1 MNNYEEIKKLLSAS
15 RKMMSNSNPMIQ
27 EEIKHIKNAHRLITE
42 EENDVTSKLD
52 VGKSIEKN
60 IEKDVDETPRDKQ
73 QSYRVSGGIIT
84 LHGKDQTEIELTTE
98 EKTFFQ
104 ETMNEFVD
112 EVSNLSDFGVLN
124 VYKNSVEWSGNIIEF
139 DMEFFYT
146 IGEENG
152 IYINAQTMKLE
163 PKSLEL
169 LEKLSSFYEKFK
181 SKWAKIMAERKKTK
195 PEIGNE

>member
-181 SKWAKIMAERKKTK
+181 SKWAGVLANRKKTK
-195 PEIGNE
+195 KQEE

>member
-42 EENDVTSKLD
+42 EENDVTSKID

-181 SKWAKIMAERKKTK
+181 SKWAGVLANRKKTK
-195 PEIGNE
+195 KQEK

>member
-15 RKMMSNSNPMIQ
+15 RKMINDNNPMLQ
-27 EEIKHIKNAHRLITE
+27 EEIKHIKSSHKLLTE
-42 EENDVTSKLD
+42 EENEVTSKID

-60 IEKDVDETPRDKQ
+60 IEQDVEKTPRDKQ

-84 LHGKDQTEIELTTE
+84 LHGKDKTDIQLTTE

-104 ETMNEFVD
+104 DTMNEFVD

-124 VYKNSVEWSGNIIEF
+124 VYTNSVEWSGNIIEF
-139 DMEFFYT
+139 DLEFFYT

-152 IYINAQTMKLE
+152 VYVNAQTMKLD
-163 PKSLEL
+163 PQSLEL
-169 LEKLSSFYEKFK
+169 LKKLSSFYEKFK
-181 SKWAKIMAERKKTK
+181 SKWAGVLANRKKTK
-195 PEIGNE
+195 KEEK

>member
-15 RKMMSNSNPMIQ
+15 RKMINESNSQLQ
-27 EEIKHIKNAHRLITE
+27 EDIKHIKNVHQLITE
-42 EENDVTSKLD
+42 EDNDVTTKID

-60 IEKDVDETPRDKQ
+60 IDQDTNQTPRDKQ
-73 QSYRVSGGIIT
+73 QSYRVSGGLIT
-84 LHGKDQTEIELTTE
+84 LHGKDKMDIQLTTE

-104 ETMNEFVD
+104 DTMNEFVD

-124 VYKNSVEWSGNIIEF
+124 VYENSVEWSGNIIEF
-139 DMEFFYT
+139 DLTFFYT

-152 IYINAQTMKLE
+152 VYIDAETMKLD
-163 PKSLEL
+163 PQSLEL

-181 SKWAKIMAERKKTK
+181 SKWAGVLANRKKTK
-195 PEIGNE
+195 KVEK